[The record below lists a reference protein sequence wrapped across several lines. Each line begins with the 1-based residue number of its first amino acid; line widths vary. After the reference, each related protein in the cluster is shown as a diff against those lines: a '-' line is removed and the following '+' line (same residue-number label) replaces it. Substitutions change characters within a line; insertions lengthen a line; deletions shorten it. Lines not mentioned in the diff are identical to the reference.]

1 MTTSL
6 SMHSLHRDPSRPLR
20 PASFLLAFL
29 LLLLAIS
36 SPARAQR
43 AALPVDEAVV
53 LNTFA
58 HDPEAFTQGLLFRE
72 GMLYESTGL
81 NGRSSLRR
89 VRLQDGQVLKKTDI
103 AKEHFGEGLA
113 AWKDELFMLTWT
125 SQKVLVF
132 DAHSLALKREHKLA
146 GEGWGLTQDGRQ
158 LILSDGSATLRMLDP
173 QTLRELRRIEVRALG
188 RPVDQLN
195 ELEWVEG
202 EIYANIW
209 QSDII
214 ARIDPASGQVRGWID
229 LRSLRG
235 LLPAQSRF
243 AGRTPGPEEAPEV
256 LNGIAYDPVGKRL
269 FVTGKLWPALFEIRL
284 KRRG

>member
-1 MTTSL
+1 M
-6 SMHSLHRDPSRPLR
+6 RFFR
-20 PASFLLAFL
+20 PASSLPALRVLLLLVL
-29 LLLLAIS
+29 LLLLCG
-36 SPARAQR
+36 PARAQR

-58 HDPEAFTQGLLFRE
+58 HDPEAFTQGLLFRD

-173 QTLRELRRIEVRALG
+173 LTLRELRRIEVRALG
-188 RPVDQLN
+188 RPVEQLN
-195 ELEWVEG
+195 ELEWVDG

-229 LRSLRG
+229 LRKLRG

-243 AGRTPGPEEAPEV
+243 AGRNPGPEEAPEV